1 MTNTNTTILV
11 TGCAGFIDSNFVPYF
26 LDKYEE
32 HSVVNLDLPTYAG
45 VVAWQRWSYN
55 ANYKAF
61 NQQASNTHWVGGI
74 TYIKTYQG

>member
-45 VVAWQRWSYN
+45 VVA
-55 ANYKAF
+55 
-61 NQQASNTHWVGGI
+61 
-74 TYIKTYQG
+74 